1 LRSTWARLEEEA
13 QELMAIGN
21 NHLMRHS
28 EVNQVPVI
36 DVDQVDYLFHRL
48 FAVIQLV
55 PRKKELP
62 ERRRGQQALGGGNA
76 DRGGF
81 VGLKPA
87 PSDVG

>member
-1 LRSTWARLEEEA
+1 
-13 QELMAIGN
+13 MAIGN

>member
-1 LRSTWARLEEEA
+1 LEEEA

-21 NHLMRHS
+21 SHLMRHS
-28 EVNQVPVI
+28 EVNPGAPHRRGSGGLLV
-36 DVDQVDYLFHRL
+36 HRL

-55 PRKKELP
+55 LRKKELP